1 MVKKDNTVESRAVS
15 VSRSD
20 QREAVIDKGLEAGET
35 VVTDGQLRLQPGSK
49 VQIKGEAGS

>member
-1 MVKKDNTVESRAVS
+1 MPRAVS